1 MACATLKR
9 SLDWDHLSS
18 PSNSP
23 PGAGSGDANSGSS
36 SMSPTSSSSISP
48 RPAKRLCSSHVSFLT
63 PLKGN
68 SPFGDVEPKMTTDA
82 IHAKI
87 SEEFRRLH
95 ARKQLSRL
103 NVSPD
108 SKMTNSS
115 NPVVNQLLSSPAVSM
130 LPAAP
135 TPCNSPALGLSAPGR
150 REQPLFTFKQVSLI
164 CERLLRER
172 EQQIRE
178 EYDQILGAKLAE
190 QYDTF
195 VKFTYDQIQK
205 RFDSNTTPSYLS
217 WCKNDHHYWQNI
229 RVKKDAR
236 NVVDIKLSNNNW
248 GQHYSV
254 HIHNTLTQYCTINIV
269 ILFLFLL
276 FRLIVIFL
284 WFSLHDLCLPTL
296 HVYDMNLFAVDT
308 PSQATL
314 GIQWWIIGRL
324 W

>member
-36 SMSPTSSSSISP
+36 SMMSPTSSSSISP

-103 NVSPD
+103 NLSPD

-130 LPAAP
+130 LSAAP

-217 WCKNDHHYWQNI
+217 WWKNEHHYDKIFEKWSRYQI
-229 RVKKDAR
+229 
-236 NVVDIKLSNNNW
+236 IQQL
-248 GQHYSV
+248 GTITPLFYS
-254 HIHNTLTQYCTINIV
+254 HTRYPDTILYHQYCNPV
-269 ILFLFLL
+269 SFPPLL
-276 FRLIVIFL
+276 V
-284 WFSLHDLCLPTL
+284 W
-296 HVYDMNLFAVDT
+296 
-308 PSQATL
+308 
-314 GIQWWIIGRL
+314 
-324 W
+324 